1 MQKGKLLVISGV
13 SAGAGKDTI
22 VRMFTD
28 KHPDWRHPASVTT
41 RQPRP
46 GEVEGVDY
54 YFVDK
59 PTFENKIKQGDF
71 LEADFHADHWYG
83 TLKKPVM
90 DLLSAGHSVILR
102 KDVNGSMAIKKQIPT
117 AITVF
122 IDVENDEALES
133 RIRGRNSETEQQIKS
148 RLELAKKERELKKYF
163 DYVVINPENQPEK
176 ALADVEKAVEL

>member
-22 VRMFTD
+22 VRMFID

-41 RQPRP
+41 RQSRP

-71 LEADFHADHWYG
+71 LETDFHADNWYG

-102 KDVNGSMAIKKQIPT
+102 KDVNGSMAIKGVIPK
-117 AITVF
+117 AILVF
-122 IDVENDEALES
+122 LDVESSEVLES
-133 RIRGRNSETEQQIKS
+133 RIRARNSETEEQIQS
-148 RLELAKKERELKKYF
+148 RLALAKKEQELKRHF
-163 DYVVINPENQPEK
+163 DYVVVNPENQPEK